1 MALGM
6 NENQIVFETNN
17 PCLSCNMGDKEPTE
31 CPCGE
36 GTIPEG
42 PYGPDPI
49 NVFNAMGKHVG
60 YSWNYGDSVELDID
74 IQNTVL
80 AVQPDQVDE
89 LEVYLSDKEI
99 EINFIDIRGEVD
111 YTFYVPAALITK
123 LRLNTT
129 EENFISRNTYTCTAV
144 LINPKDLSRINLFCT
159 PYKVYVK

>member
-1 MALGM
+1 MTLGT

-17 PCLSCNMGDKEPTE
+17 PRFNCNMGDKKPTD

-36 GTIPEG
+36 GLIPEG

-60 YSWNYGDSVELDID
+60 YSWNYGDSVELDIN

-80 AVQPDQVDE
+80 AVRPDQVDE
-89 LEVYLSDKEI
+89 LEMYLSDKEI

-123 LRLNTT
+123 LRLNTD
-129 EENFISRNTYTCTAV
+129 EENFIARNTYTCTAV
-144 LINPKDLSRINLFCT
+144 LINPKDLSRINLFRA